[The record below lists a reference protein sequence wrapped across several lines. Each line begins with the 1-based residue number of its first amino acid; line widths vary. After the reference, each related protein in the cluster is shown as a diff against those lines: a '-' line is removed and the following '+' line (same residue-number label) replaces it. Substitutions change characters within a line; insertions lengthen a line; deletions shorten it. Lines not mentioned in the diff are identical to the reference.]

1 MKRWVPFAI
10 AIFMLTPF
18 ALWAF
23 FATTGLAQGNPIFE
37 SRIGT
42 VLVLA
47 SLPLAGLFWIQNL
60 RQLGDSMGDASR
72 LRSAQKLTSV
82 LPLAILVIG
91 GLGAAWIGQEEGM
104 AGALAVLAGTFA
116 MAGLG
121 TLAARAPVE
130 PGTITEEAQA
140 DPAAQDAKALE
151 MLLVIGNILGTVLLL
166 VIWWSP
172 MAVVY
177 AAYLAVPAVFA
188 AMIGLSWW
196 AAYDGVVDAT
206 PMPRRRAR
214 AQ

>member
-60 RQLGDSMGDASR
+60 RQLGDSMGTASR
-72 LRSAQKLTSV
+72 LRSAQKLTAV
-82 LPLAILVIG
+82 LPLAILAIG
-91 GLGAAWIGQEEGM
+91 TLGAVWIYGIEGRNQ
-104 AGALAVLAGTFA
+104 ALATFA
-116 MAGLG
+116 ATLAMTGLAVM
-121 TLAARAPVE
+121 AARAPVE
-130 PGTITEEAQA
+130 PGTITDEAHA
-140 DPAAQDAKALE
+140 DPAEMDAKGLR
-151 MLLVIGNILGTVLLL
+151 MLLLIGNILGVVLIGVLYWTPL
-166 VIWWSP
+166 AIL
-172 MAVVY
+172 Y
-177 AAYLAVPAVFA
+177 AAYAAVPAIFA

-196 AAYDGVVDAT
+196 AAYDGVVEVA
-206 PMPRRRAR
+206 PPPRRRR
-214 AQ
+214 A